1 MSILF
6 VGFVPLRAQDPHFS
20 QFYASTISINPAFTG
35 TGSYEGRFTFNYR
48 SQWPKLP
55 GEFVTYQFSYDHQFL
70 PTRNNL
76 GFYASLDQAGSAGV
90 RSVNLNLTYAYTLP
104 INEIF
109 TLRAGMQLGYGNRS
123 LDYFKLIF
131 GDQLSNFGAT
141 GAASAEPGQGGNVSF
156 VDVGVGFLGYT
167 ENFWLGVSGFHLNQP
182 NQSLTNNPETSTNEI
197 FYPYRV

>member
-1 MSILF
+1 MA
-6 VGFVPLRAQDPHFS
+6 FVPLRAQDPHFS

-35 TGSYEGRFTFNYR
+35 TGSYEGRFTLNYR

-141 GAASAEPGQGGNVSF
+141 GAASAEPGQGRECGLCRCGCRF
-156 VDVGVGFLGYT
+156 
-167 ENFWLGVSGFHLNQP
+167 SG
-182 NQSLTNNPETSTNEI
+182 I
-197 FYPYRV
+197 Y